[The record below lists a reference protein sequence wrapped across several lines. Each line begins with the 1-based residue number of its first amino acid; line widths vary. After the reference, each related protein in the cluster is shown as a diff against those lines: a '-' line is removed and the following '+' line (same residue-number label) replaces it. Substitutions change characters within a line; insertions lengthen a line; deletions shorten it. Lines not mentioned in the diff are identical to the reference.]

1 MATAKKET
9 LKTALRKYEKSI
21 EDKKADM
28 KGAKKLQAKDN
39 AKRMKKGK

>member
-9 LKTALRKYEKSI
+9 LKTALKKYEKSPQDRR
-21 EDKKADM
+21 EDM
-28 KGAKKLQAKDN
+28 KGAKKMQAKDN